1 MVKSNFL
8 YPLKGGLV
16 NIIFGFPQV
25 ISMINRVVNMS
36 IYAIVSSDSSLQLYP
51 ENKAY
56 HFKCHLNTHL
66 HLEGVWRV
74 ALLEANVSAKKQMK
88 TLKPLCV
95 YSNICG
101 ESIVDG
107 DQEPLLRKLQA
118 NSPNNWDVIFEA
130 GHYMPL
136 KINNI
141 ADIDIYITT
150 REGVLASFLDQP
162 SSVTLH
168 FKAFLFILVWIYYL
182 KRCKYQI

>member
-1 MVKSNFL
+1 
-8 YPLKGGLV
+8 
-16 NIIFGFPQV
+16 
-25 ISMINRVVNMS
+25 MS
-36 IYAIVSSDSSLQLYP
+36 IYAIVSSDSSLHLYP

-56 HFKCHLNTHL
+56 HFKCHLNTPL

-88 TLKPLCV
+88 TLKPLYV

-107 DQEPLLRKLQA
+107 DQEPLLRKLQV
-118 NSPNNWDVIFEA
+118 SSSNNWDVIFEA
-130 GHYMPL
+130 GHYIPL

-150 REGVLASFLDQP
+150 KEGVLASFLDQP

-168 FKAFLFILVWIYYL
+168 FKAFPFI
-182 KRCKYQI
+182 

>member
-1 MVKSNFL
+1 
-8 YPLKGGLV
+8 
-16 NIIFGFPQV
+16 
-25 ISMINRVVNMS
+25 MS
-36 IYAIVSSDSSLQLYP
+36 IYAIVSSDSSLHLYP

-56 HFKCHLNTHL
+56 HFKCHLNTPL

-74 ALLEANVSAKKQMK
+74 ALLEANVSAKKQLK
-88 TLKPLCV
+88 TLKPLYV

-107 DQEPLLRKLQA
+107 DQEPLLRKLQV

-130 GHYMPL
+130 GHYIPL

-141 ADIDIYITT
+141 ADTDIYITT
-150 REGVLASFLDQP
+150 KEGVLASFLDQP

-168 FKAFLFILVWIYYL
+168 FKAFPFI
-182 KRCKYQI
+182 